1 MTLSPSPC
9 LRVSV
14 SPRLRVTASPRPPFS
29 LSPRPP
35 HRVTPNLV
43 PAVLT
48 RYATATVSP
57 ILITLLLL
65 GLAIVLFATEK
76 IPVDIVGILL
86 VIALVMTQVLTVSE
100 GVAGFGNDVIITIG
114 GLFILVGGLVK
125 TGLVDLIGRRM
136 HRIAGGNEFFLTAI
150 IMATAAL
157 SASLL
162 KNTTTTAMFL
172 PVIIGLAA
180 KAKIAPSK
188 LLMPLAFGAILGG
201 SCTLIGTSTNLAVSG
216 AITRY
221 GQPPFS
227 MFELTTVG
235 VVTFTAGILYMLLIG
250 RRLLPN
256 RGGEDSFT
264 EQYRI
269 REYISEV
276 LVLPDS
282 SLVGKTLG
290 EAKLNSELN
299 LHILGIVRS
308 GRTIASPD
316 PNERIQRRDSLLV
329 EGTIDDLLSIKEQI
343 GLEIKPDFMLHDA
356 VLESGTVEL
365 FEVMVM
371 RDSRLV
377 GQTLKSIRFRQSY
390 DLTVLAI
397 NRHGETFI
405 HKLSSVTLQFGDVLL
420 VQGRRDE
427 IEPLVVEGELL
438 LLEDVSAS
446 SMRIDKRRWAVAAF
460 VLFLALSLS
469 KLTLGVEIPLAICV
483 LAGVLLLLV
492 TRTIRHSEMYA
503 LIDFRLL
510 VLIACM
516 MSFGVAMEK
525 TGADVFL
532 AGYVQNYFGQ
542 FGPTAI
548 LAGFFLL
555 TVALTQP
562 MSNQAA
568 ALVVLPVAVK
578 AAVALGLNPRTFIV
592 GVTYAASFSFITPL
606 EPACVL
612 VYTPGR
618 YRFMDFVKIG
628 SILTII
634 VFAVSIFLVPI
645 FWPF

>member
-1 MTLSPSPC
+1 
-9 LRVSV
+9 
-14 SPRLRVTASPRPPFS
+14 
-29 LSPRPP
+29 
-35 HRVTPNLV
+35 
-43 PAVLT
+43 
-48 RYATATVSP
+48 VSP
-57 ILITLLLL
+57 IAITLLLL
-65 GLAIVLFATEK
+65 VLAIVLFATEK
-76 IPVDIVGILL
+76 LPVDVVGIVLE
-86 VIALVMTQVLTVSE
+86 IALVLTLVLTVQE
-100 GVAGFGNDVIITIG
+100 GVAGFGNDVIVTIG
-114 GLFILVGGLVK
+114 GLFILVGGLIK

-136 HRIAGGNEFFLTAI
+136 HRIAGGNEFFLTAM
-150 IMATAAL
+150 IMVAAAL
-157 SASLL
+157 SASVL

-221 GQPPFS
+221 GQAPFS
-227 MFELTTVG
+227 MFELTAVG
-235 VVTFTAGILYMLLIG
+235 VVTFASGMLYMMLIG
-250 RRLLPN
+250 RRMLPN
-256 RGGEDSFT
+256 RGGEDSFAD
-264 EQYRI
+264 QYHI
-269 REYISEV
+269 REYVSEL

-290 EAKLNSELN
+290 EAKLNTDLD
-299 LHILGIVRS
+299 LHILGIARS
-308 GRTIASPD
+308 GQTIASPD
-316 PNERIQRRDSLLV
+316 PSERIQRRDSLLV
-329 EGTIDDLLSIKEQI
+329 EGTIEDILRVKEEI

-356 VLESGTVEL
+356 MLESGSVEL

-377 GQTLKSIRFRQSY
+377 GRTLKGVRFRQTY

-405 HKLSSVTLQFGDVLL
+405 NKLSSVELKFGDVLL
-420 VQGRRDE
+420 VQGKRE
-427 IEPLVVEGELL
+427 VVEPLVIEGELL
-438 LLEDVSAS
+438 LLEDVSAT
-446 SMRIDKRRWAVAAF
+446 SMRVDKRRWAIAAF
-460 VLFLALSLS
+460 ILFLSLSLS
-469 KLTLGVEIPLAICV
+469 KIVVGYDIPLTICV
-483 LAGVLLLLV
+483 LAGVLLLLA
-492 TRTIRHSEMYA
+492 TKTIRYAEMYS

-510 VLIACM
+510 VMIACM

-525 TGADVFL
+525 TGADALL
-532 AGYVQNYFGQ
+532 AGYIQNYFGQ
-542 FGPTAI
+542 LGPTSV

-555 TVALTQP
+555 TVVLTQP

-592 GVTYAASFSFITPL
+592 GITYAASFSVITPL

-628 SILTII
+628 TFLTII
-634 VFAVSIFLVPI
+634 VFVVSILLVPV

>member
-1 MTLSPSPC
+1 
-9 LRVSV
+9 
-14 SPRLRVTASPRPPFS
+14 
-29 LSPRPP
+29 
-35 HRVTPNLV
+35 
-43 PAVLT
+43 
-48 RYATATVSP
+48 VSP
-57 ILITLLLL
+57 IVITLLLL
-65 GLAIVLFATEK
+65 VFAIVLFATEK
-76 IPVDIVGILL
+76 LPVDVVGIVL
-86 VIALVMTQVLTVSE
+86 VIALVLTQVLTVQE
-100 GVAGFGNDVIITIG
+100 GVAGFGNDVIVTIG
-114 GLFILVGGLVK
+114 GLFILVGGLIK

-136 HRIAGGNEFFLTAI
+136 HRIAGGNEFFLTAM
-150 IMATAAL
+150 IMVAAAL
-157 SASLL
+157 SASVL

-216 AITRY
+216 AISRY
-221 GQPPFS
+221 GQAPFS
-227 MFELTTVG
+227 MFELTAVG
-235 VVTFTAGILYMLLIG
+235 VVTFASGMLYMMLIG
-250 RRLLPN
+250 RRMLPN
-256 RGGEDSFT
+256 RGGEDSFAD
-264 EQYRI
+264 QYHI
-269 REYISEV
+269 REYVSEL

-290 EAKLNSELN
+290 EAKLNTDLD
-299 LHILGIVRS
+299 LHILGIARS
-308 GRTIASPD
+308 GQTIASPD
-316 PNERIQRRDSLLV
+316 PSERIQRRDSLLV
-329 EGTIDDLLSIKEQI
+329 EGTIEDILRVKEEI

-356 VLESGTVEL
+356 MLESRTVEL

-371 RDSRLV
+371 RDSPLV
-377 GQTLKSIRFRQSY
+377 GQTLKGVRFRQTY

-405 HKLSSVTLQFGDVLL
+405 NKLSSVELKFGDVLL
-420 VQGRRDE
+420 VQGKRE
-427 IEPLVVEGELL
+427 VIEPLVVEGELL
-438 LLEDVSAS
+438 LLEDVSAN
-446 SMRIDKRRWAVAAF
+446 SMRVDKRRWAIAAF
-460 VLFLALSLS
+460 VLFLSLSLS
-469 KLTLGVEIPLAICV
+469 KIVIGFDIPLTICV
-483 LAGVLLLLV
+483 LSGVLLLLA
-492 TRTIRHSEMYA
+492 TKTIRYAEMYS

-510 VLIACM
+510 VMIACM

-525 TGADVFL
+525 TGADAFL
-532 AGYVQNYFGQ
+532 AGYIQNYFGQ
-542 FGPTAI
+542 LGPTSV

-555 TVALTQP
+555 TVILTQP

-592 GVTYAASFSFITPL
+592 GITYAASFSFITPL

-628 SILTII
+628 TFLTVIVFVVSIL
-634 VFAVSIFLVPI
+634 LVPV